1 MSLIKLEHLTK
12 IYKGKE
18 NVAIGIQDINLEFN
32 IGEFVAIVGSSG
44 SGKTT
49 LLNVISGIDSYEEGD
64 LIIDGKST
72 SDFTMEDFESYRRAN
87 VAFIFQNYQLID
99 SYTVL
104 ENVMIELIFKGF
116 NRKDAKVRAKEILN
130 KVGMGH
136 RLHNRATKLSGGEKQ
151 RVVIARAIASDAQI
165 LVCDE
170 PTGNLDSK
178 NSNEI
183 MRLLK
188 EISAN
193 KLVLLVT
200 HDESLIEGNANRII
214 RIKDGRIESDYKI
227 SETESITRPLDISSK
242 NKVSTQLYIA
252 LKNVFRTPKKSLF
265 VMVVFIILSF
275 VMINSVSYLPTSIKV
290 MDTKTTE
297 YITFNNR
304 DDNRIIVYSDTIPT
318 EEFKSQ
324 YTVVENDYML
334 DVEYR
339 VASYSTHLNQQLKSS
354 SMIKTSLDHLELAA
368 GRYPSNVNE
377 ILLILGD
384 NYSESFYNVVLGSML
399 KIGIKNIQRYAA
411 TAYEIVGFAKYTD
424 EYVKSQSFNKTSANQ
439 EESAANTLYDR
450 TDFYVIPEALP
461 QLFENA
467 LSIDRMAIIK
477 QVQEDFAFIV
487 DGKKIAPTFYEG
499 NYTDIKI
506 SYKYFEKEVE
516 GLYLG
521 NQKIDIFEYPVDYV
535 YKSDRNFAIG
545 LSPNFVIKMLESNS
559 FRYSVFASDDQ
570 LDQLYQILLSDEN
583 NENVFMIRDLKDV
596 ENIYNI
602 DGIVENLLSLVF
614 LIVEILVSLFISILI
629 TSFVLGSKKKE
640 LGVLRVI
647 GLSERDVLKI
657 LHFEL
662 LLLMCGA
669 IVVSLGVAVVT
680 IYLNVG
686 FSFAHIFDNI
696 PKLIASILILLI
708 MTYFISLSW
717 NKKMF
722 KKSAREVLKVGDS
735 L

>member
-183 MRLLK
+183 MKLLK

-368 GRYPSNVNE
+368 GRYPSNTYE

-545 LSPNFVIKMLESNS
+545 LSPNFVLQILENNS

>member
-1 MSLIKLEHLTK
+1 
-12 IYKGKE
+12 
-18 NVAIGIQDINLEFN
+18 
-32 IGEFVAIVGSSG
+32 
-44 SGKTT
+44 
-49 LLNVISGIDSYEEGD
+49 
-64 LIIDGKST
+64 
-72 SDFTMEDFESYRRAN
+72 
-87 VAFIFQNYQLID
+87 
-99 SYTVL
+99 
-104 ENVMIELIFKGF
+104 MIELMFKGL

-275 VMINSVSYLPTSIKV
+275 VLINSVSYLPTSIKV

-304 DDNRIIVYSDTIPT
+304 DDNRIIVYSDTIPS

-368 GRYPSNVNE
+368 GRYPSNIYE

-521 NQKIDIFEYPVDYV
+521 NKKIDIFEYPVDYV

-545 LSPNFVIKMLESNS
+545 LSPNFVIQMLESNS

-583 NENVFMIRDLKDV
+583 NDNVFMIRDLKDV

>member
-227 SETESITRPLDISSK
+227 SETESISRPLDISSK

-275 VMINSVSYLPTSIKV
+275 VLINSVSYLPTSIKV

-304 DDNRIIVYSDTIPT
+304 DDNRIVVYSDTIPS

-368 GRYPSNVNE
+368 GRYPSNTYE

-439 EESAANTLYDR
+439 QESAANTLYDR

-506 SYKYFEKEVE
+506 SYKYFEKEVD

-583 NENVFMIRDLKDV
+583 NDNVFMIRDLKDV

>member
-165 LVCDE
+165 LVCDD

-227 SETESITRPLDISSK
+227 SETESISRPLDISSK

-275 VMINSVSYLPTSIKV
+275 VLINSVSYLPTSIKV

-304 DDNRIIVYSDTIPT
+304 DDNRIVVYSDTIPS

-368 GRYPSNVNE
+368 GRYPSNTYE

-439 EESAANTLYDR
+439 QESAANTLYDR

-583 NENVFMIRDLKDV
+583 NDNVFMIRDLKDV

-669 IVVSLGVAVVT
+669 IVVSLGVSVVT

>member
-227 SETESITRPLDISSK
+227 SETESISRPLDISSK

-275 VMINSVSYLPTSIKV
+275 VLINSVSYLPTSIKV

-304 DDNRIIVYSDTIPT
+304 DDNRIVVYSDTIPS

-368 GRYPSNVNE
+368 GRYPSNASE

-439 EESAANTLYDR
+439 QESAANTLYDR

-467 LSIDRMAIIK
+467 LSIDKMAIIR

-545 LSPNFVIKMLESNS
+545 LSPNFVLKMLESNS

-583 NENVFMIRDLKDV
+583 NDNVFMIRDLKDV

>member
-32 IGEFVAIVGSSG
+32 IGEFVAIVGASG

-227 SETESITRPLDISSK
+227 SDVESVTRPLDISSK

-252 LKNVFRTPKKSLF
+252 FKNVFRTPKKSLF

-304 DDNRIIVYSDTIPT
+304 DDNRIIVYSDTLPS
-318 EEFKSQ
+318 EEFKNQ
-324 YTVVENDYML
+324 YTVVEDDYML

-339 VASYSTHLNQQLKSS
+339 VASYSTHLNQQLKPS

-384 NYSESFYNVVLGSML
+384 NYSDAFYNVSLGSLL
-399 KIGIKNIQRYAA
+399 KIGIKNIQRYSA

-424 EYVKSQSFNKTSANQ
+424 EYVKAQSFNKTSANQ
-439 EESAANTLYDR
+439 DESAANTLYDR

-461 QLFENA
+461 QLFANA
-467 LSIDRMAIIK
+467 LLIDRMAIIR
-477 QVQEDFAFIV
+477 QVQEDFSFV
-487 DGKKIAPTFYEG
+487 VNGKKIAPTFYEG

-506 SYKYFEKEVE
+506 SYKYFEKDVE

-545 LSPNFVIKMLESNS
+545 LSPNFVLQILENNS

-647 GLSERDVLKI
+647 GLSEKDVLKI

-662 LLLMCGA
+662 LLLMVGA
-669 IVVSLGVAVVT
+669 IIVSLGIAVATVY
-680 IYLNVG
+680 INIG
-686 FSFAHIFDNI
+686 FSFAHIFESI
-696 PKLIASILILLI
+696 PKLIASILILLV

>member
-18 NVAIGIQDINLEFN
+18 NVAIGIQDINLKFN

-116 NRKDAKVRAKEILN
+116 NRRDAKVRAKEILN

-275 VMINSVSYLPTSIKV
+275 VLINSVSYLPTSIKV

-304 DDNRIIVYSDTIPT
+304 DDNRIIVYSDTMAS
-318 EEFKSQ
+318 EEFKNQ
-324 YTVVENDYML
+324 YTVVEDDYML

-368 GRYPSNVNE
+368 GRYPNNENE

-384 NYSESFYNVVLGSML
+384 NYSEAFYNVVLGSLL
-399 KIGIKNIQRYAA
+399 KIGIKNVQRYAA

-467 LSIDRMAIIK
+467 LSIDKMAIIR
-477 QVQEDFAFIV
+477 QVQEDFSFIV

-521 NQKIDIFEYPVDYV
+521 NQKVDIFEYPVDYV

-545 LSPNFVIKMLESNS
+545 LSPNFVLQILESKS

-570 LDQLYQILLSDEN
+570 LDQLYQLLLSDEN
-583 NENVFMIRDLKDV
+583 NDNVFMIRDLKDV

-686 FSFAHIFDNI
+686 FSFAHIFDSI

>member
-1 MSLIKLEHLTK
+1 
-12 IYKGKE
+12 
-18 NVAIGIQDINLEFN
+18 
-32 IGEFVAIVGSSG
+32 
-44 SGKTT
+44 
-49 LLNVISGIDSYEEGD
+49 
-64 LIIDGKST
+64 
-72 SDFTMEDFESYRRAN
+72 
-87 VAFIFQNYQLID
+87 
-99 SYTVL
+99 
-104 ENVMIELIFKGF
+104 
-116 NRKDAKVRAKEILN
+116 
-130 KVGMGH
+130 
-136 RLHNRATKLSGGEKQ
+136 
-151 RVVIARAIASDAQI
+151 
-165 LVCDE
+165 
-170 PTGNLDSK
+170 
-178 NSNEI
+178 
-183 MRLLK
+183 
-188 EISAN
+188 
-193 KLVLLVT
+193 
-200 HDESLIEGNANRII
+200 
-214 RIKDGRIESDYKI
+214 
-227 SETESITRPLDISSK
+227 
-242 NKVSTQLYIA
+242 
-252 LKNVFRTPKKSLF
+252 
-265 VMVVFIILSF
+265 
-275 VMINSVSYLPTSIKV
+275 MINSVSYLPTSIKV

-368 GRYPSNVNE
+368 GRYPSNTYE

-545 LSPNFVIKMLESNS
+545 LSPNFVLQILENNS

-735 L
+735 LWSN

>member
-32 IGEFVAIVGSSG
+32 IGEFVAIVGASG

-227 SETESITRPLDISSK
+227 SDVESVTRPLDISSK

-252 LKNVFRTPKKSLF
+252 FKNVFRTPKKSLF

-304 DDNRIIVYSDTIPT
+304 DDNRIIVYSDTLPT
-318 EEFKSQ
+318 EEFKNQ
-324 YTVVENDYML
+324 YTVVEDDYML

-339 VASYSTHLNQQLKSS
+339 VASYSTHLNQQLKPS

-384 NYSESFYNVVLGSML
+384 NYSDAFYNVSLGSLL
-399 KIGIKNIQRYAA
+399 KIGIKNIQRYSA

-424 EYVKSQSFNKTSANQ
+424 EYVKAQSFNKTSANQ
-439 EESAANTLYDR
+439 DESAANTLYDR

-461 QLFENA
+461 QLFANA
-467 LSIDRMAIIK
+467 LLIDRMAIIK
-477 QVQEDFAFIV
+477 QVQEDFSFV
-487 DGKKIAPTFYEG
+487 VNGKKIAPTFYEG

-506 SYKYFEKEVE
+506 SYKYFEKDVE

-545 LSPNFVIKMLESNS
+545 LSPNFVLQILENNS

-570 LDQLYQILLSDEN
+570 LDQLYQALLADEN

-614 LIVEILVSLFISILI
+614 LIVEIVVSLFISILI

-647 GLSERDVLKI
+647 GLSEKDVLKI

-662 LLLMCGA
+662 LLLMVGA
-669 IVVSLGVAVVT
+669 IIVSLGIAVATV
-680 IYLNVG
+680 YKYW
-686 FSFAHIFDNI
+686 FFFCSHI
-696 PKLIASILILLI
+696 
-708 MTYFISLSW
+708 
-717 NKKMF
+717 
-722 KKSAREVLKVGDS
+722 
-735 L
+735 

>member
-227 SETESITRPLDISSK
+227 SETESISRPLDISSK

-275 VMINSVSYLPTSIKV
+275 VLINSVSYLPTSIKV

-304 DDNRIIVYSDTIPT
+304 DDNRIVVYSDTIPT

-368 GRYPSNVNE
+368 GRYPSNTYE

-439 EESAANTLYDR
+439 QESAANTLYDR

-583 NENVFMIRDLKDV
+583 NDNVFMIRDLKDV

>member
-183 MRLLK
+183 MKLLK

-200 HDESLIEGNANRII
+200 HNESLIEGNANRII

-368 GRYPSNVNE
+368 GRYPSNTYE

-545 LSPNFVIKMLESNS
+545 LSPNFVLQILENNS

>member
-32 IGEFVAIVGSSG
+32 IGEFVAIIGSSG

-116 NRKDAKVRAKEILN
+116 KRKEAKVRAKEILN

-183 MRLLK
+183 MKLLK
-188 EISAN
+188 EISNN
-193 KLVLLVT
+193 KLVLFVT

-214 RIKDGRIESDYKI
+214 KIKDGRIESDYKLK
-227 SETESITRPLDISSK
+227 EVESITRPLDISSK
-242 NKVSTQLYIA
+242 NKLSTQIYIA
-252 LKNVFRTPKKSLF
+252 FKNVFRTPKKSLF
-265 VMVVFIILSF
+265 VMVVFMILSF
-275 VMINSVSYLPTSIKV
+275 VLINSVAYLPTTLKV
-290 MDTKTTE
+290 MDVKTTE

-304 DDNRIIVYSDTIPT
+304 DNNRIIVYSDDEPK
-318 EEFKSQ
+318 EEISNN
-324 YTVVENDYML
+324 YTVIKNDYML

-339 VASYSTHLNQQLKSS
+339 IATYLPDLNKQIKNS
-354 SMIKTSLDHLELAA
+354 SMIKATKDHLEIAY
-368 GRYPSNVNE
+368 GRFPESVDE
-377 ILLILGD
+377 ILIILGD
-384 NYSESFYNVVLGSML
+384 NYSNDFYSECIDTNA
-399 KIGIKNIQRYAA
+399 KIGIKGIQRYTS
-411 TAYEIVGFAKYTD
+411 TAYKIVGFAKYSE
-424 EYVKSQSFNKTSANQ
+424 EYVKSQLFNKTSAN
-439 EESAANTLYDR
+439 EEETAANTLYDR

-461 QLFENA
+461 TLFENA
-467 LSIDRMAIIK
+467 NKLDRMAGIE
-477 QVQEDFAFIV
+477 QVEEDFSFIV

-499 NYTDIKI
+499 NYTDIRV
-506 SYKYFEKEVE
+506 SYKYYGKEVE

-521 NQKIDIFEYPVDYV
+521 NRSVDISKFPVNYV

-545 LSPNFVIKMLESNS
+545 LSPNFVMQILEEYPY
-559 FRYSVFASDDQ
+559 RYSVYVSDDKI
-570 LDQLYQILLSDEN
+570 DEVFALLSADEN
-583 NENVFMIRDLKDV
+583 NENVFLIKDLREF

-602 DGIVENLLSLVF
+602 DGIVENLTALLF

-647 GLSERDVLKI
+647 GLSEKDVLKI
-657 LHFEL
+657 LHYEL
-662 LLLMCGA
+662 LVLMSLA
-669 IVVSLGVAVVT
+669 IIACLGIAT
-680 IYLNVG
+680 LSSYINLG
-686 FSFAHIFDNI
+686 FSFKHIFDSI
-696 PKLIASILILLI
+696 PKLIISILILLI

>member
-227 SETESITRPLDISSK
+227 SETESISRPLDISSK

-275 VMINSVSYLPTSIKV
+275 VLINSVSYLPTSIKV

-304 DDNRIIVYSDTIPT
+304 DDNRIVVYSDTIPS

-368 GRYPSNVNE
+368 GRYPSNTYE

-439 EESAANTLYDR
+439 QESAANTLYDR

-583 NENVFMIRDLKDV
+583 NDNVFMIRDLKDV

>member
-227 SETESITRPLDISSK
+227 SETESISRPLDISSK

-275 VMINSVSYLPTSIKV
+275 VLINSVSYLPTSIKV

-304 DDNRIIVYSDTIPT
+304 DDNRIVVYSDTIPS

-368 GRYPSNVNE
+368 GRYPSNTYE

-439 EESAANTLYDR
+439 QESAANTLYDR

-583 NENVFMIRDLKDV
+583 NDNVFMIRDLKDV

-717 NKKMF
+717 NNKMF

>member
-44 SGKTT
+44 SGNTT

-87 VAFIFQNYQLID
+87 VALIFQNFQLND

-227 SETESITRPLDISSK
+227 SETESISRPLDISSK

-275 VMINSVSYLPTSIKV
+275 VLINSVSYLPTSIKV

-297 YITFNNR
+297 YITLNNR
-304 DDNRIIVYSDTIPT
+304 DDNRIVVYSDTIPS

-368 GRYPSNVNE
+368 GRYPSNTYE

-439 EESAANTLYDR
+439 QESAANTLYDR

-559 FRYSVFASDDQ
+559 FRYSVFASDAQ
-570 LDQLYQILLSDEN
+570 LDQLYQILLRVEN
-583 NENVFMIRDLKDV
+583 NDYVFMIRDLKDV
-596 ENIYNI
+596 EYIYNI

-717 NKKMF
+717 IKNMF

>member
-227 SETESITRPLDISSK
+227 SETESISRPLDISSK

-275 VMINSVSYLPTSIKV
+275 VLINSVSYLPTSIKV

-304 DDNRIIVYSDTIPT
+304 DDNRIVVYSDTIPS

-368 GRYPSNVNE
+368 GRYPSNTYE

-439 EESAANTLYDR
+439 QESAANTLYDR

-583 NENVFMIRDLKDV
+583 NDNVFMIRDLKDV

-614 LIVEILVSLFISILI
+614 LIVEILVSLFNSILI
-629 TSFVLGSKKKE
+629 TSFVLGSKKLE
-640 LGVLRVI
+640 LGVL
-647 GLSERDVLKI
+647 G
-657 LHFEL
+657 
-662 LLLMCGA
+662 
-669 IVVSLGVAVVT
+669 VSG
-680 IYLNVG
+680 
-686 FSFAHIFDNI
+686 
-696 PKLIASILILLI
+696 
-708 MTYFISLSW
+708 
-717 NKKMF
+717 
-722 KKSAREVLKVGDS
+722 
-735 L
+735 

>member
-227 SETESITRPLDISSK
+227 SETESISRPLDISSK

-275 VMINSVSYLPTSIKV
+275 VLINSVSYLPTSIKV

-304 DDNRIIVYSDTIPT
+304 DDNRIVVYSDTIPT

-368 GRYPSNVNE
+368 GRYPSNTYE

-439 EESAANTLYDR
+439 QESAANTLYDR

-506 SYKYFEKEVE
+506 SYKYFEKEVD

-583 NENVFMIRDLKDV
+583 NDNVFMIRDLKDV

-669 IVVSLGVAVVT
+669 IVVSLGVSVVT

>member
-227 SETESITRPLDISSK
+227 SETESISRPLDISSK

-275 VMINSVSYLPTSIKV
+275 VLINSVSYLPTSIKV

-304 DDNRIIVYSDTIPT
+304 DDNRIVVYSDTIPT

-368 GRYPSNVNE
+368 GRYPSNTYE

-439 EESAANTLYDR
+439 QESAANTLYDR

-583 NENVFMIRDLKDV
+583 NDNVFMIRDLKDV

-669 IVVSLGVAVVT
+669 IVVSLGVSVVT

>member
-227 SETESITRPLDISSK
+227 SETESISRPLDISSK

-275 VMINSVSYLPTSIKV
+275 VLINSVSYLPTSIKV

-304 DDNRIIVYSDTIPT
+304 DDNRIVVYSDTIPS

-368 GRYPSNVNE
+368 GRYPSNTYE

-439 EESAANTLYDR
+439 QESAANTLYDR

-583 NENVFMIRDLKDV
+583 NDNVFMIRDLKDV

-669 IVVSLGVAVVT
+669 IVVSLGVSVVT

>member
-32 IGEFVAIVGSSG
+32 IGEFVAIIGSSG

-116 NRKDAKVRAKEILN
+116 KRKDAKVRAKEILN

-183 MRLLK
+183 MKLLK
-188 EISAN
+188 EISNN
-193 KLVLLVT
+193 KLVLFVT

-214 RIKDGRIESDYKI
+214 KIKDGRIESDYRLK
-227 SETESITRPLDISSK
+227 EVESISRPLDISSK
-242 NKVSTQLYIA
+242 NKLSTQIYIA
-252 LKNVFRTPKKSLF
+252 FKNVFRTPKKSLF
-265 VMVVFIILSF
+265 VMVVFMILSF
-275 VMINSVSYLPTSIKV
+275 VLINSVAYLPTTIKV
-290 MDTKTTE
+290 VDTKTTE
-297 YITFNNR
+297 YSTFNNR
-304 DDNRIIVYSDTIPT
+304 DDNRIIVYSDKEVNEQI
-318 EEFKSQ
+318 K
-324 YTVVENDYML
+324 NDYLVIEDDYYL
-334 DVEYR
+334 DVDYR
-339 VASYSTHLNQQLKSS
+339 IASYSTDLNVQLKNYSH
-354 SMIKTSLDHLELAA
+354 IKATMDHLEVVE
-368 GRYPSNVNE
+368 GKVPETTDE

-384 NYSESFYNVVLGSML
+384 SYSNDFYQACIGTNV
-399 KIGIKNIQRYAA
+399 KIGIKGVQKY
-411 TAYEIVGFAKYTD
+411 TEKTYKIVGFAKYTD
-424 EYVKSQSFNKTSANQ
+424 EYVEKESYNKSSFNG
-439 EESAANTLYDR
+439 EESAESELYKS
-450 TDFYVIPEALP
+450 TDFYVVPEALP
-461 QLFENA
+461 AIFESA
-467 LSIDRMAIIK
+467 LKINKMAVIK
-477 QVQEDFAFIV
+477 QVEGDFSYIV
-487 DGKKIAPTFYEG
+487 DGKKLTPTFYEG
-499 NYTDIKI
+499 VNKEIKI
-506 SYKYFEKEVE
+506 SYRYSQKEIE
-516 GLYLG
+516 GLHVG
-521 NQKIDIFEYPVDYV
+521 DVKIDLEEYPYDYV
-535 YKSDRNFAIG
+535 YKYDRNFAIG
-545 LSPNFVIKMLESNS
+545 ISPNFVLTMLEKYQYRYSVYASDDKLDEIYHILIQDADADVFMLESL
-559 FRYSVFASDDQ
+559 RQV
-570 LDQLYQILLSDEN
+570 
-583 NENVFMIRDLKDV
+583 ENV
-596 ENIYNI
+596 YNI
-602 DGIVENLLSLVF
+602 DGIVENLSALLF

-629 TSFVLGSKKKE
+629 TSFVLGSKKRE

-647 GLSERDVLKI
+647 GLSEKDILRI
-657 LHFEL
+657 LHYEL
-662 LLLMCGA
+662 LLLMSFA
-669 IVVSLGVAVVT
+669 IVISLSISVASMH
-680 IYLNVG
+680 LNIG
-686 FSFAHIFDNI
+686 FSFSYIFDSI
-696 PKLIASILILLI
+696 PKLIISILLLLI